1 MEKLENKK
9 EAILLLLAVSGF
21 ISVTKCILKFITWTW
36 KMFIRPPKNLLQYG
50 SWAVITGPT
59 DGIGKALAFELAS
72 KGLNLVL
79 IGRNTSKLDAT
90 EHEIR
95 NLHHH
100 KVEIKKVVFDFAK
113 CCYGI
118 GENQVDDEIEDA
130 IRGLDVG
137 ILINNAGLAYPYAR
151 YFHEVD
157 VELMESIIKV
167 NIEGV
172 IRVTKAVIPIM
183 LKKKKGSIVN
193 IGSASSGVVPSYPL
207 YSIYAATKARRSQG
221 FIRSG
226 DDFIF
231 FFSFFFFCLHLYS
244 GFNQRG
250 KLVLCYLI
258 LFYYHFLLSF
268 FSFIFFRGTDTSQC
282 SQEA

>member
-207 YSIYAATKARRSQG
+207 YSIYAATKAYVAMFSRSMSLEYKRDG
-221 FIRSG
+221 I
-226 DDFIF
+226 DI
-231 FFSFFFFCLHLYS
+231 
-244 GFNQRG
+244 
-250 KLVLCYLI
+250 
-258 LFYYHFLLSF
+258 
-268 FSFIFFRGTDTSQC
+268 QC
-282 SQEA
+282 QVSS